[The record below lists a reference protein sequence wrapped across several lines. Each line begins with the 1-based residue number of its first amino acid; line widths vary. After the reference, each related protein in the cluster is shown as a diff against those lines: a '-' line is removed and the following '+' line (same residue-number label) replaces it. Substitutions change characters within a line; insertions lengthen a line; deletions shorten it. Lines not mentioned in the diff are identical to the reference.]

1 MKNNILKFF
10 ATSLIALAVLLFGF
24 RTSLPAASA
33 EVQAQTPSTTSGDRT
48 VTVSGTGE
56 VTATP
61 DTAVVTLGVT
71 TQAESAADAL
81 SQNNTKMQS
90 LISALKSNGVAA
102 KDIQTSSIQL
112 YPVYKS
118 NSSPNSQPTITGYQA
133 TNLVTVTIHDLANL
147 GTLLDLSVQ
156 AGGNTIQ
163 GISFE
168 VSDQTALLEDARKAA
183 VADAQDK
190 AQQLATL
197 TGATLGNVLTI
208 QETSGQPS
216 PVVFRE
222 SVAMSA
228 APVPIETGTQT
239 IQLQV
244 QITWALQ

>member
-1 MKNNILKFF
+1 MRNNLVKLF
-10 ATSLIALAVLLFGF
+10 ATALIAMAVLMFGS
-24 RTSLPAASA
+24 RSPLATAQTD
-33 EVQAQTPSTTSGDRT
+33 VQAQAPSTTSGDRT

-61 DTAVVTLGVT
+61 DTAIVTLGVT

-81 SQNNTKMQS
+81 SQNNIKMQA
-90 LISALKSNGVAA
+90 LINALKSNGVAA
-102 KDIQTSSIQL
+102 KDIQTSTIQL

-118 NSSPNSQPTITGYQA
+118 NPSANSQPTITGYQA

-168 VSDQTALLEDARKAA
+168 VSDQTPLLEDARKAA
-183 VADAQDK
+183 VADALNK
-190 AQQLATL
+190 AQQLASL
-197 TGATLGNVLTI
+197 TGATLGDVLTI
-208 QETSGQPS
+208 QETGGQPG
-216 PVVFRE
+216 PVLISE